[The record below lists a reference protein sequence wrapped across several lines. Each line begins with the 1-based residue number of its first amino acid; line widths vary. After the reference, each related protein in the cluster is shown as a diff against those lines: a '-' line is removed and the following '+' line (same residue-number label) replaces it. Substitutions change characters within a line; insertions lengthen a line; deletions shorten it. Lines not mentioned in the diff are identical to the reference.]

1 MKMII
6 MLRTETISSS
16 NSHVVRASMY
26 EMASYLVLRFMSFSF
41 FVRMFTKNLGY
52 NLLSIE

>member
-26 EMASYLVLRFMSFSF
+26 KMASYLVLRFMSFSF